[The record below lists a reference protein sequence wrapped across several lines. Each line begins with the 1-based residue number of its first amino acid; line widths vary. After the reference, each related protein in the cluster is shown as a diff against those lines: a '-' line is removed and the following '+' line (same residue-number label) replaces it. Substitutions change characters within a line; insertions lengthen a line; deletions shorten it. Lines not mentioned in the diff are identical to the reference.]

1 MSVESPPADDA
12 RHRSESMQ
20 APATDAAGSQALP
33 GETASRAM
41 GTSAELLHEEEN
53 LGKVYDTKLLLR
65 LWQYAVRYRGL
76 VAGTILLAV
85 PIFVFEIAPAWL
97 VKTGIDRVM
106 LPEQA
111 VAQRWQ
117 APAWLTGLLDGP
129 AAISGLAWLACLYL
143 LAVLCGALLQYW
155 QLVLLSRTGQLVV
168 RDLRKDVFDHI
179 TRLPMQ
185 FFDRF
190 PVGRLVTRASNDTEN
205 IAEMFSGGVVL
216 LATDLLKMLGFATVL
231 FAMDLRLSWIT
242 FSVVPLLAAFAIWF
256 RLKIRE
262 AFRKVRV
269 RIARINTHLQETI
282 TGMKVVQ
289 LFTREARNF
298 SDFAV
303 INAEHRDAWFQ
314 SIRYDAALFSLVE
327 AAGGISVAVIIA
339 YGFQS
344 VEAGTLYVFIDLM
357 RRFFLPL
364 RDISAKYSVM
374 QSAMAS
380 SERVFHLLDETPTM
394 ADPAQAPSW
403 PQSAAGAGRG
413 SVRFENVSFAYNGNP
428 VLQNISFEVRPG
440 EKVAFV
446 GATGAGKTTLI
457 KLLTRFYDV
466 QEGKILLDGC
476 DLRAI
481 PQTELRRRVALVLQ
495 DGFLFSGSLA
505 DNIGLERADIDFA
518 RIEAAAR
525 AVGADRFIEELPQRY
540 ATKLGERGGDLSTGQ
555 RQLIAFARAL
565 AHGADVL
572 VLDEATASIDAETE
586 AMIQRGIHALLADKT
601 ALVIAHRLSTIQD
614 MDRIYVLHKG
624 QIAEVGSHAQL
635 LVLGGLY
642 SRLYRLQAQAQEIK
656 AHAEKNAAKFLN

>member
-1 MSVESPPADDA
+1 MSTPPVAPDFQRNNASSPLLVESDA
-12 RHRSESMQ
+12 EVAQTS
-20 APATDAAGSQALP
+20 ATDV
-33 GETASRAM
+33 R
-41 GTSAELLHEEEN
+41 TSAEMLHEEEN
-53 LGKVYDTKLLLR
+53 LGKVYDTKLMLR
-65 LWQYAVRYRGL
+65 LWQYAVRYRSL
-76 VAGTILLAV
+76 VASTILLAF
-85 PIFVFEIAPAWL
+85 PIFVLEIAPAWL

-106 LPEQA
+106 LPSQD
-111 VAQRWQ
+111 VTNLGQS
-117 APAWLTGLLDGP
+117 PTWLARILDGP
-129 AAISGLAWLACLYL
+129 PELAGLAWLAVLYL
-143 LAVLCGALLQYW
+143 LAVLFGSVLQYF
-155 QLVLLSRTGQLVV
+155 QLVMLSRTGQLVV
-168 RDLRKDVFDHI
+168 RDLRKDVFAHI
-179 TRLPMQ
+179 QRLPLQ

-205 IAEMFSGGVVL
+205 IAELFSGGVVL
-216 LATDLLKMLGFATVL
+216 LVTDLFKMFGFAAVL
-231 FAMDLRLSWIT
+231 FAIDLQLAWIT
-242 FSVVPLLAAFAIWF
+242 FSVVPLLAAFAVWF

-298 SDFAV
+298 ADFEA
-303 INAEHRDAWFQ
+303 INAEHRDAWYQ

-327 AAGGISVAVIIA
+327 AAGGISVAMIIA

-380 SERVFHLLDETPTM
+380 SERVFHLLDETPQM
-394 ADPAQAPSW
+394 ADCVAPKLFPAPMPGVA
-403 PQSAAGAGRG
+403 RG
-413 SVRFENVSFAYNGNP
+413 HVQFENVSFAYNGTP
-428 VLQNISFEVRPG
+428 VLQEISFAVQPG

-466 QEGKILLDGC
+466 HAGRILLDGV
-476 DLRAI
+476 DLREVA
-481 PQTELRRRVALVLQ
+481 QRELRRRVALVLQ

-505 DNIGLERADIDFA
+505 DNIGLGRSDIDLA
-518 RIEAAAR
+518 QIEKAAH
-525 AVGADRFIEELPQRY
+525 AVGADRFIDALPERY

-565 AHGADVL
+565 VHGADVL
-572 VLDEATASIDAETE
+572 VLDEATASIDSETE
-586 AMIQRGIHALLADKT
+586 AMIQRGIHALLQGKT

-624 QIAEVGSHAQL
+624 RIAEVGTHEEL
-635 LVLGGLY
+635 LALGGLY
-642 SRLYRLQAQAQEIK
+642 YRLYQLQANAQAIQ
-656 AHAEKNAAKFLN
+656 A

>member
-1 MSVESPPADDA
+1 MTRTPKSSPL
-12 RHRSESMQ
+12 S
-20 APATDAAGSQALP
+20 APQRTDAMDDVALTQS
-33 GETASRAM
+33 E
-41 GTSAELLHEEEN
+41 TSAGQVSAARLRKSAEMIHEEEN
-53 LGKVYDTKLLLR
+53 LGKAYDTKLMLR
-65 LWQYAVRYRGL
+65 LWQYAVRYRRL
-76 VAGTILLAV
+76 VAGTILLAF
-85 PIFVFEIAPAWL
+85 PIFALEIAPAWL

-106 LPEQA
+106 LPAQE
-111 VAQRWQ
+111 VAKFG
-117 APAWLTGLLDGP
+117 PSPTWLVRVLDGP
-129 AAISGLAWLACLYL
+129 AGISGLVWLSVLYL
-143 LAVLCGALLQYW
+143 LAVLLGGVLQYF
-155 QLVLLSRTGQLVV
+155 QLVMLSRTGQLVV

-179 TRLPMQ
+179 QRLPLQ

-216 LATDLLKMLGFATVL
+216 LGTDLFKMLGFTVVL
-231 FAMDLRLSWIT
+231 FAIDLQLAWIT
-242 FSVVPLLAAFAIWF
+242 FSVVPLLALFAIWF

-298 SDFAV
+298 ADFDA

-327 AAGGISVAVIIA
+327 AAGGISVAMIIA

-380 SERVFHLLDETPTM
+380 SERVFHLLDETPQM
-394 ADPAQAPSW
+394 ADPTVPKLFPVSV
-403 PQSAAGAGRG
+403 PDAARGA
-413 SVRFENVSFAYNGNP
+413 VQFENVSFAYNGTP
-428 VLQNISFEVRPG
+428 VLQEISFAVQPG

-466 QEGKILLDGC
+466 QAGRILLDGI
-476 DLRAI
+476 DLREVA
-481 PQTELRRRVALVLQ
+481 QRELRRRVALVLQ

-505 DNIGLERADIDFA
+505 DNIGLGRPDIDFA
-518 RIEAAAR
+518 QIEKAAR
-525 AVGADRFIEELPQRY
+525 AVGADRFIEELPARY

-572 VLDEATASIDAETE
+572 VLDEATASIDSETE
-586 AMIQRGIHALLADKT
+586 AMIQRGIHALLQGKT

-624 QIAEVGSHAQL
+624 RIAEVGTHEEL
-635 LVLGGLY
+635 LAFGGLY
-642 SRLYRLQAQAQEIK
+642 YRLYQLQASAQAVK
-656 AHAEKNAAKFLN
+656 T

>member
-1 MSVESPPADDA
+1 MTRTPKPSPL
-12 RHRSESMQ
+12 S
-20 APATDAAGSQALP
+20 APQLTDAMDDVALTQS
-33 GETASRAM
+33 E
-41 GTSAELLHEEEN
+41 TSAEQVPAAGLRKSAEMIHEEEN
-53 LGKVYDTKLLLR
+53 LGKAYDTKLMLR
-65 LWQYAVRYRGL
+65 LWQYAVRYRRL
-76 VAGTILLAV
+76 VAGTILLAF
-85 PIFVFEIAPAWL
+85 PIFALEIAPAWL

-106 LPEQA
+106 LPAQE
-111 VAQRWQ
+111 VAK
-117 APAWLTGLLDGP
+117 PGPSPTWLVRVLDGP
-129 AAISGLAWLACLYL
+129 AELSGLVWLSVLYL
-143 LAVLCGALLQYW
+143 LAVLLGGVLQYF
-155 QLVLLSRTGQLVV
+155 QLVMLSRTGQLVV

-179 TRLPMQ
+179 QRLPLQ

-216 LATDLLKMLGFATVL
+216 LGTDLFKMLGFTVVL
-231 FAMDLRLSWIT
+231 FAIDLQLAWIT
-242 FSVVPLLAAFAIWF
+242 FSVVPLLALFAIWF

-298 SDFAV
+298 ADFDA

-327 AAGGISVAVIIA
+327 AAGGISVAMIIA

-380 SERVFHLLDETPTM
+380 SERVFYLLDETPQM
-394 ADPAQAPSW
+394 ADPTVPKLFPVSV
-403 PQSAAGAGRG
+403 PDAARGA
-413 SVRFENVSFAYNGNP
+413 VQFENVSFAYNGTP
-428 VLQNISFEVRPG
+428 VLQEISFAVQPG

-466 QEGKILLDGC
+466 QAGRILLDGI
-476 DLRAI
+476 DLREVA
-481 PQTELRRRVALVLQ
+481 QRELRRRVALVLQ

-505 DNIGLERADIDFA
+505 DNIGLGRPDIDFA
-518 RIEAAAR
+518 QIEKAAR
-525 AVGADRFIEELPQRY
+525 AVGADRFIEELPARY

-572 VLDEATASIDAETE
+572 VLDEATASIDSETE
-586 AMIQRGIHALLADKT
+586 AMIQRGIHALLQGKT

-624 QIAEVGSHAQL
+624 RIAEVGTHEEL
-635 LVLGGLY
+635 LAFGGLY
-642 SRLYRLQAQAQEIK
+642 YRLYQLQASAQ
-656 AHAEKNAAKFLN
+656 AAKT